1 MEAKD
6 IMSTDIAT
14 ISVDGSIRHAID
26 IMATKKISGLPVV
39 TGEGEV
45 VGMLTEGD
53 LMRRAELVGG
63 RGTDPSLPVDFQLY
77 VQGNSW
83 RVRDL
88 MSDSL
93 ITVNEE
99 TPLARVAEIMA
110 TMGVKRLP
118 VMNER
123 RMVGIVSRSDVLKA
137 MLHAPLDKIAPGDD
151 AIAIAAAARLSADL
165 GIPRQQVAVSVS
177 SGIVTATGTV
187 KSDVERRAI
196 RVVVESLGGVEGY
209 HDQLS
214 LEGEAKSA

>member
-53 LMRRAELVGG
+53 LMRRAELGGG

-123 RMVGIVSRSDVLKA
+123 RMVGIVSRSDVLKS

>member
-53 LMRRAELVGG
+53 LMRRAELGGG

>member
-53 LMRRAELVGG
+53 LMRRAELGGG

-99 TPLARVAEIMA
+99 TPLAKVAEIMA

-123 RMVGIVSRSDVLKA
+123 RMVGIVSRSDVLKS

-165 GIPRQQVAVSVS
+165 GTPREQVAVSVS

-209 HDQLS
+209 HDPLS